1 MRAIFKFVAAIAAL
15 SAVPAQAERI
25 QLRDK
30 DFSGVQP
37 GKAYVLI
44 ETGSAGAIQIFRR
57 PSAEQAAAW
66 QAKRDKSYARA
77 KSNYDYEL
85 ELYEDYRNK
94 KSGTPV
100 VKPKPLDDAFFVAP
114 PELKNFVNVLN
125 QPFVKGGNVTLLA
138 LEPGEYVFY
147 TVPGSGAVAQGQCL
161 CMGSVG
167 FTAEAGKIVSVGRMV
182 GMEGREF
189 RFVAAD
195 DKFEAPAMLKPYNVS
210 PAKLVAVGK
219 LPNFFGAIVTRVAPV
234 PGLLAYKR
242 DIPLGGG
249 DQEAVGLN

>member
-1 MRAIFKFVAAIAAL
+1 LRWDATKFIRTVDGTTSTELPDAIAF
-15 SAVPAQAERI
+15 
-25 QLRDK
+25 LRD
-30 DFSGVQP
+30 
-37 GKAYVLI
+37 AN
-44 ETGSAGAIQIFRR
+44 AIIDSEAPDALMIADR
-57 PSAEQAAAW
+57 
-66 QAKRDKSYARA
+66 
-77 KSNYDYEL
+77 
-85 ELYEDYRNK
+85 
-94 KSGTPV
+94 T
-100 VKPKPLDDAFFVAP
+100 PLDDAFFVAP